1 MAEVPMG
8 NIVQVEPPENPGLPG
23 NRNVESLQKAFKNSP
38 VYQDGG
44 QPYAGSDDAVK
55 KQFENLVLNG
65 EVQNG
70 FGLSS
75 YNRDFVNAPD
85 VAAVEE
91 DNDGNKIVS
100 PYAPNV
106 ASPNEDGIQ
115 EDEVKPFKG
124 AGGAFTGDQLANPAK
139 TADQISRRG
148 RLTLGSFGLGTSKPQ
163 GSE

>member
-23 NRNVESLQKAFKNSP
+23 SRNVESLQKAFKNSP
-38 VYQDGG
+38 TYQDGG

-65 EVQNG
+65 EVTNG
-70 FGLSS
+70 YGFSS
-75 YNRDFVNAPD
+75 YNRDFVDAPN

-91 DNDGNKIVS
+91 DNDGNEVVS

-115 EDEVKPFKG
+115 EDLVKPFKG
-124 AGGAFTGDQLANPAK
+124 TGGAFAGNGLENPVK
-139 TADQISRRG
+139 TSEQTSRRG
-148 RLTLGSFGLGTSKPQ
+148 RLTLGSFGLGTRIPR
-163 GSE
+163 GGE

>member
-23 NRNVESLQKAFKNSP
+23 NRNVESLRKAFKKSP
-38 VYQDGG
+38 TIEG
-44 QPYAGSDDAVK
+44 QPYAGEDNVVK

-65 EVQNG
+65 EVTNG
-70 FGLSS
+70 YGFSS
-75 YNRDFVNAPD
+75 YNRDFVSAPD

-124 AGGAFTGDQLANPAK
+124 AGGAFTGDQLANPSK
-139 TADQISRRG
+139 TSGQIS

>member
-38 VYQDGG
+38 TIEG
-44 QPYAGSDDAVK
+44 QPYAGKDDAVK
-55 KQFENLVLNG
+55 TQFENLVLNG

-75 YNRDFVNAPD
+75 YNRDFINAPD

-124 AGGAFTGDQLANPAK
+124 AGGAFTGDQLANPSK
-139 TADQISRRG
+139 TSGQIS

>member
-8 NIVQVEPPENPGLPG
+8 NIIQVEPPENPGLPG

-38 VYQDGG
+38 TIEG
-44 QPYAGSDDAVK
+44 QPYAGKDDAVK
-55 KQFENLVLNG
+55 TQFENLVIIG
-65 EVQNG
+65 EVRNG
-70 FGLSS
+70 FGFPS

-91 DNDGNKIVS
+91 DNDGIPVIS

-124 AGGAFTGDQLANPAK
+124 AGGAFAGSGLENPVK
-139 TADQISRRG
+139 TSAQTS
-148 RLTLGSFGLGTSKPQ
+148 RLTLGSLGLGTRIPR
-163 GSE
+163 GGE